1 MKDGMPNH
9 EEEAKHA
16 VAIRYDAFPSGRRP
30 PDQLRSGGVSAEQWQ
45 WMVHRALTAKDIH
58 CRLIMDNTEE
68 GRAILNGTDLSNI
81 TSEFLMGL
89 DDPDDDTKL
98 REMAKRFGLTIKAGT
113 KKKVIV
119 LRILAAKEEGVKP
132 AAPVG
137 AE

>member
-1 MKDGMPNH
+1 MKEGMENH

-16 VAIRYDAFPSGRRP
+16 VAIRYEAFPSGRRP
-30 PDQLRSGGVSAEQWQ
+30 PDQIRSSGVSAIQWQ

-58 CRLIMDNTEE
+58 CRIIMDNTEE

-89 DDPDDDTKL
+89 DPEGEDTKL
-98 REMAKRFGLTIKAGT
+98 REMAKRFGVNPKVGM

-119 LRILAAKEEGVKP
+119 LKVLAAKEEGIKP
-132 AAPVG
+132 AEPV
-137 AE
+137 EVV

>member
-1 MKDGMPNH
+1 MKEGMQNH
-9 EEEAKHA
+9 QEEAKHA

-30 PDQLRSGGVSAEQWQ
+30 PDQIRSGGVSMEQWT

-68 GRAILNGTDLSNI
+68 GKAILNGTDLSNI

-89 DDPDDDTKL
+89 DPVDEDTKL
-98 REMAKRFGLTIKAGT
+98 REMAKRFGLTIKPGT

-119 LRILAAKEEGVKP
+119 LRILAAKEEGTKP
-132 AAPVG
+132 SEPVG
-137 AE
+137 AI